1 MHKAKARRARQG
13 RQARAVLCYES
24 RLKFSPFLTLPRVK
38 LWVPEKINCMV
49 FLDGYYRPRRQELR
63 LIDIACPPCKGQGL
77 SLPGTMPTVSVCLK
91 CSGKKTIQIE
101 AERLVHPCR
110 QCDQTGLRSG
120 GPQLCPTCRGDGYD
134 RPGEPTGPGHAHLT
148 LPSIQMGPAIPGG
161 ISEITEPILP
171 PEPPP
176 EQKSGVNIEVPT
188 DQLTITTY
196 PPTVEIEEAVK
207 RRFASAPQA
216 VISDAQRAVAITEA
230 LQEILVQARSNSD
243 EASEAKTLLEQQRA
257 VLSDVIEALQS
268 GSNEKAARESALEL
282 LDSMMASILRN
293 WAREGPVRWTL
304 AIAAFAFTSV
314 LGVTLDWTVQL
325 LIAGSFVGEGVIEK
339 LKNWGSRD

>member
-1 MHKAKARRARQG
+1 MRQI
-13 RQARAVLCYES
+13 E
-24 RLKFSPFLTLPRVK
+24 
-38 LWVPEKINCMV
+38 
-49 FLDGYYRPRRQELR
+49 
-63 LIDIACPPCKGQGL
+63 IACPPCKGRGI
-77 SLPGTMPTVSVCLK
+77 SLPGTTPPVSVCPK
-91 CSGKKTIQIE
+91 CDGLKTIQIE

-110 QCDQTGLRSG
+110 QCDRTGLREG

-134 RPGEPTGPGHAHLT
+134 RPGVPTGPGHAHLT
-148 LPSIQMGPAIPGG
+148 LPSFQMGPANPGG
-161 ISEITEPILP
+161 THEVTEPILP

-176 EQKSGVNIEVPT
+176 EPKSGVKIEVPT
-188 DQLTITTY
+188 DHLTITGY

-207 RRFASAPQA
+207 RHFARAPQD
-216 VISDAQRAVAITEA
+216 VINDAKRAVAITEA

-293 WAREGPVRWTL
+293 WAREGPVRGTL
-304 AIAAFAFTSV
+304 AIAAFAFASV

-339 LKNWGSRD
+339 LKDWGSRDKGD